1 MPASGDRLADR
12 YQILAPLG
20 AGGMATVYRARDER
34 LEREVA
40 IKVLLPNLAGDPA
53 TAERF
58 EREARAM
65 AAVAH
70 PGLVAVFDVD
80 AGDPATGREP
90 FVVME
95 LCPGGSLAER
105 MGPGRPLPADELVP
119 ILVAVADALAA
130 LHHAGLVHRDVK
142 PSNILFATDR
152 VKLADFGLV
161 RSETG
166 SGAAELTDPGTA
178 IGTLAYLAPERL
190 RGDPGGPAADVH
202 ALATIAHLGLTGSLP
217 RPTESVRDLVAAAP
231 FRAPAVSTVAPGL
244 GTAFDAAILD
254 GLAVDPGRRPDAVTF
269 GSRLASALGVWT
281 RAGRPGAAPAPPS
294 PGAGTAWTGTAAVG
308 PALADDEVTTALAI
322 PIDPTDRYE
331 VTPAERALETLQ
343 GTLASEARRP
353 EAPAPADEP
362 RRERGSP
369 VAPIAIAAL
378 LVFAA
383 VVAAVAA
390 LGGGLHGPGTSS
402 PIGPSGPAAA
412 SSASPTPSGSAGPS
426 VSPKGTADPA
436 VAALDAVDAAI
447 AAARGGHDGLKGKEA
462 NDLESLAGRVRTA
475 IAGGDRTRALAAAR
489 DLDRRVRDLADH
501 LGREAADRLRN
512 ASAALV
518 AALGG

>member
-12 YQILAPLG
+12 YRILAPLG

-40 IKVLLPNLAGDPA
+40 IKVLLPNLAGDPT

-70 PGLVAVFDVD
+70 PGLVAVYDVD

-105 MGPGRPLPADELVP
+105 MGPGRPLPPDELVP

-161 RSETG
+161 RSESG
-166 SGAAELTDPGTA
+166 PGAAELTDPGTA

-190 RGDPGGPAADVH
+190 RGEAGGPPADVY
-202 ALATIAHLGLTGSLP
+202 ALATIAHLGLSGSLP

-231 FRAPAVSTVAPGL
+231 FRAPAVSTVASGL
-244 GTAFDAAILD
+244 GTAFDAAVLD
-254 GLAVDPGRRPDAVTF
+254 GLAVDPGRRPDAVAF

-281 RAGRPGAAPAPPS
+281 RAGRPGATPGSPAAPALPAA
-294 PGAGTAWTGTAAVG
+294 GAAWTGIAAVR
-308 PALADDEVTTALAI
+308 PAIAADEATTALAI
-322 PIDPTDRYE
+322 PIDPTDRYA
-331 VTPAERALETLQ
+331 VAPAE
-343 GTLASEARRP
+343 
-353 EAPAPADEP
+353 APIEPQPRGDER
-362 RRERGSP
+362 RRERTP
-369 VAPIAIAAL
+369 VVPLALAAL
-378 LVFAA
+378 LAIVA
-383 VVAAVAA
+383 VVVAVSA
-390 LGGGLHGPGTSS
+390 LSGGLAP
-402 PIGPSGPAAA
+402 AA
-412 SSASPTPSGSAGPS
+412 SSPPIAPGGSAVVSSVPPTLSASAALSASPKPS
-426 VSPKGTADPA
+426 VDPA

-462 NDLESLAGRVRTA
+462 NDLESLAGRIRTA
-475 IAGGDRTRALAAAR
+475 ITAGDRTGALKTAR
-489 DLDRRVRDLADH
+489 DLDHRVRDVADH
-501 LGREAADRLRN
+501 LGQEAGDRLRA
-512 ASAALV
+512 ASSALV
-518 AALGG
+518 SALGG

>member
-12 YQILAPLG
+12 YRILAPLG

-34 LEREVA
+34 LDREVA
-40 IKVLLPNLAGDPA
+40 IKVLLPNLAGDPT

-105 MGPGRPLPADELVP
+105 MGPGRPLPPDELVP

-142 PSNILFATDR
+142 PSNILFASDR

-161 RSETG
+161 RSESG
-166 SGAAELTDPGTA
+166 PGAADLTDPGTA

-190 RGDPGGPAADVH
+190 RGETGGPPADVH

-231 FRAPAVSTVAPGL
+231 FRAPAVSTVASGL
-244 GTAFDAAILD
+244 GTAFDAAVLD
-254 GLAVDPGRRPDAVTF
+254 GLAVDPGRRPDAVAF

-281 RAGRPGAAPAPPS
+281 RAGRPGGAATSSARPAS
-294 PGAGTAWTGTAAVG
+294 PAAGASWTSTAAVG
-308 PALADDEVTTALAI
+308 PALADDEATTALAI
-322 PIDPTDRYE
+322 PIDPTDRYA
-331 VTPAERALETLQ
+331 VTPAEARSEPQ
-343 GTLASEARRP
+343 PRGEEDRRRGTR
-353 EAPAPADEP
+353 
-362 RRERGSP
+362 
-369 VAPIAIAAL
+369 VVPIALAAL
-378 LVFAA
+378 LATAA
-383 VVAAVAA
+383 VVVAVAV
-390 LGGGLHGPGTSS
+390 LSGGLRPSASSS
-402 PIGPSGPAAA
+402 PIIPSGSAVA
-412 SSASPTPSGSAGPS
+412 SSASPITSVSAAPSPSQSPKPS
-426 VSPKGTADPA
+426 VDPA

-462 NDLESLAGRVRTA
+462 NDLESLAGRIRTA
-475 IAGGDRTRALAAAR
+475 ITAGDRTGALKTAR
-489 DLDRRVRDLADH
+489 DLDHRVRDVADH
-501 LGREAADRLRN
+501 LGQEAGDRLRA
-512 ASAALV
+512 ASSALV
-518 AALGG
+518 SALGG